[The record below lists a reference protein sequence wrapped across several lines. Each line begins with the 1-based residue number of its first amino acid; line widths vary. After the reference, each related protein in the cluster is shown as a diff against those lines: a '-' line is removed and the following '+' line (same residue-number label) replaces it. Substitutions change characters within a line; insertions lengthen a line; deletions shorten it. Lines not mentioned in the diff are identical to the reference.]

1 MGGTMTEELAK
12 WITQTIF
19 QSVMDNMKDGK
30 AVVSVNGVTVLTFTE
45 NGNGWDIHWD
55 E

>member
-1 MGGTMTEELAK
+1 MTEELAK
-12 WITQTIF
+12 WITQAIF

-30 AVVSVNGVTVLTFTE
+30 DDVSVNGVTVLTFAD
-45 NGNGWDIHWD
+45 NGNGRDIHWD

>member
-1 MGGTMTEELAK
+1 MTEDIAK
-12 WITQTIF
+12 CITQTIF
-19 QSVMDNMKDGK
+19 QSVLDNMKDGK
-30 AVVSVNGVTVLTFTE
+30 AVVSVNGVTVLTFTD

>member
-1 MGGTMTEELAK
+1 MTEELAK
-12 WITQTIF
+12 RITQTIF

-30 AVVSVNGVTVLTFTE
+30 AVVSVNGFTD

>member
-1 MGGTMTEELAK
+1 MTEELAK

-30 AVVSVNGVTVLTFTE
+30 AVVSVNGVYRVDL
-45 NGNGWDIHWD
+45 HRQR
-55 E
+55 

>member
-1 MGGTMTEELAK
+1 MTEELAK

-30 AVVSVNGVTVLTFTE
+30 AVVSVKWRYRVDL
-45 NGNGWDIHWD
+45 HRKR
-55 E
+55 

>member
-1 MGGTMTEELAK
+1 MTEELAK

-30 AVVSVNGVTVLTFTE
+30 AVVSVYGVTFLSGTGS
-45 NGNGWDIHWD
+45 GNGWDRHCD

>member
-1 MGGTMTEELAK
+1 MTEELAK

-19 QSVMDNMKDGK
+19 QSVMDNTKDGK
-30 AVVSVNGVTVLTFTE
+30 AFVSVNGVTVLTFTD
-45 NGNGWDIHWD
+45 NGNDWDIHWD